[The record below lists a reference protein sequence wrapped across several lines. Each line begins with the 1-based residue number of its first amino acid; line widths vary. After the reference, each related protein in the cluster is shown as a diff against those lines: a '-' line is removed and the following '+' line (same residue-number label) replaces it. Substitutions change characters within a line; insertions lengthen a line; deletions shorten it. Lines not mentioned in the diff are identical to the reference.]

1 MACHTRSNSLPS
13 RSHSYVLKAE
23 EELNQLRA
31 RVASP
36 CLTYEILLDALKAV
50 GQVYESINGLF
61 CMSSNTSGL
70 SRSEHRRWVDQ
81 ELEESIKMLD
91 MCSTSRD
98 SLDQI
103 KCCVQDFES
112 AIRRGENMTMKSRV
126 SAYIQLVKK
135 ANKDVKKNISM
146 KSKSMAGTSPVV
158 LLLSEA
164 RDIVASLLQSV
175 FSFLLKQSM
184 SEKNVKWSLI
194 SSLVLKKASAG
205 KYMQGEDIS
214 SLRDNVEGL
223 ENGLES
229 LFKHLIQCRV
239 SLLNI
244 VSV

>member
-13 RSHSYVLKAE
+13 RSHSYVLKAK
-23 EELNQLRA
+23 EELTQLRA

-36 CLTYEILLDALKAV
+36 SLTYEIMLDALKAV
-50 GQVYESINGLF
+50 GRVYECINDLL
-61 CMSSNTSGL
+61 CMSSNRSGL
-70 SRSEHRRWVDQ
+70 SHSEHRRWVDQ
-81 ELEESIKMLD
+81 ELEESVKLLD
-91 MCSTSRD
+91 MCSSSRD
-98 SLDQI
+98 YLDQI
-103 KCCVQDFES
+103 KCQVQDVEL
-112 AIRRGENMTMKSRV
+112 AIRRGEMMTMNSRV
-126 SAYIQLVKK
+126 RDYIQLVKN
-135 ANKDVKKNISM
+135 ANKDVKKNISR
-146 KSKSMAGTSPVV
+146 KSKSMAGCSAVV

-164 RDIVASLLQSV
+164 RDVVASLLQSV

-184 SEKNVKWSLI
+184 SEKSVKSSLI
-194 SSLVLKKASAG
+194 SSLVLKRTSAG
-205 KYMQGEDIS
+205 KGMQEEDIS

>member
-31 RVASP
+31 GVASP
-36 CLTYEILLDALKAV
+36 CLTYEIMLDALKAV
-50 GQVYESINGLF
+50 GQVYESINGLL
-61 CMSSNTSGL
+61 CMSTNTSGL
-70 SRSEHRRWVDQ
+70 SHSEHKRWVDQ

-103 KCCVQDFES
+103 KCYVQDFES
-112 AIRRGENMTMKSRV
+112 AIRRGEIMTMKSRV

-135 ANKDVKKNISM
+135 ANKDVKKNISR
-146 KSKSMAGTSPVV
+146 KSKSMAGSSAVV
-158 LLLSEA
+158 LVLSEA

-184 SEKNVKWSLI
+184 SEKNVKWSLV
-194 SSLVLKKASAG
+194 SSLVLKKTNVG
-205 KYMQGEDIS
+205 KDMQEEDIS
-214 SLRDNVEGL
+214 SLRENVEGL

-244 VSV
+244 CSV